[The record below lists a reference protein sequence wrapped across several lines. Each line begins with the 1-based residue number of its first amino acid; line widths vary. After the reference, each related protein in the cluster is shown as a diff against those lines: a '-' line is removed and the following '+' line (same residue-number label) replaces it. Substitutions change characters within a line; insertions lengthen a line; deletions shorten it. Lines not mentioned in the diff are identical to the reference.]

1 MTGLLTKNVYA
12 LVFDQL
18 KLSNPVPIDL
28 WEYRDFFEA
37 HRPVRFRQGASTV
50 CVAQEDMKKH
60 PERMKSNI
68 RQVVAIGRLA
78 EPYAVWLR

>member
-1 MTGLLTKNVYA
+1 MGPHAGEDAEVILRRKICPVTGLLTKNASA
-12 LVFDQL
+12 LFFDQL
-18 KLSNPVPIDL
+18 KLSNRGPIDL

-60 PERMKSNI
+60 RERVKS
-68 RQVVAIGRLA
+68 
-78 EPYAVWLR
+78 